1 MQPFEPQ
8 QLPIDDIQ
16 WDSLIPLIGKA
27 TRSLA
32 KIAMERKE
40 IKYLRNALGVLKVR
54 QRSFVTT
61 AMKKKDLSK

>member
-27 TRSLA
+27 TRSLG
-32 KIAMERKE
+32 
-40 IKYLRNALGVLKVR
+40 LL
-54 QRSFVTT
+54 
-61 AMKKKDLSK
+61 